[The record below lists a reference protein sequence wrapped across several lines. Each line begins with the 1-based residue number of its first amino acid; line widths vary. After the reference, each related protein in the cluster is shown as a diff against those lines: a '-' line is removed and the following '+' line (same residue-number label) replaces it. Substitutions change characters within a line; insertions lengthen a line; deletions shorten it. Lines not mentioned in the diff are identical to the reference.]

1 MAFAFE
7 NLHVYQRA
15 LDFAD
20 QAGVLTEQFP
30 DRYGSLADLLD
41 KAAISI
47 ATNLAEGNGRRDK
60 SSRRHY
66 FGLARGFVQECVP
79 LLELARRREL
89 VKEETVNQL
98 RDDLENLSR
107 NLSAL
112 IKGLDKGDGPPMR
125 GGRDNYR
132 GDRESSF
139 VSRDRSSGT
148 DGADE
153 FHADGSDRETPPP
166 HDDSPAEPPPSA
178 E

>member
-20 QAGVLTEQFP
+20 QAAVLTEQFP

-79 LLELARRREL
+79 LLELARRRTL

-98 RDDLENLSR
+98 RDDL
-107 NLSAL
+107 
-112 IKGLDKGDGPPMR
+112 
-125 GGRDNYR
+125 
-132 GDRESSF
+132 
-139 VSRDRSSGT
+139 
-148 DGADE
+148 
-153 FHADGSDRETPPP
+153 
-166 HDDSPAEPPPSA
+166 
-178 E
+178 

>member
-20 QAGVLTEQFP
+20 QAAVLTEQFP

-60 SSRRHY
+60 GSRRHY

-79 LLELARRREL
+79 LLELARRRSI

-112 IKGLDKGDGPPMR
+112 IKGLDKNDGPPMR

-132 GDRESSF
+132 GDRDGSFSSRER
-139 VSRDRSSGT
+139 VSNETSGEET
-148 DGADE
+148 HLDGADT
-153 FHADGSDRETPPP
+153 DNPPF
-166 HDDSPAEPPPSA
+166 EPPRNSSPTD

>member
-20 QAGVLTEQFP
+20 QAANLTEEFP
-30 DRYGSLADLLD
+30 DRYASLADLLD

-112 IKGLDKGDGPPMR
+112 IKGLDKNDGPPMR
-125 GGRDNYR
+125 GGRDN
-132 GDRESSF
+132 F
-139 VSRDRSSGT
+139 RDRDDR
-148 DGADE
+148 DGPFPRDRATG
-153 FHADGSDRETPPP
+153 GSA
-166 HDDSPAEPPPSA
+166 HDDSDDSLMDAPHTDMPPQEPSSDTH
-178 E
+178 